1 VPLKKNGKERTM
13 KTMAQRV
20 AGMPPTIFATMT
32 ELAQRHAAINLGQ
45 GFPDHDPPPFIRAAA
60 HAALDGPFNQYAPG
74 NGHLPLRQAISARM
88 QQCYGLNYQADGEIL
103 VTVGATEAL
112 FAAMM
117 GLLDPGDE
125 VILFDPCF
133 DSYRPAIDFA
143 GAHARSYVLRP
154 PQWQIDAHQLESLI
168 TSRTRLVLLN
178 SPQNPIGK
186 VFTRRELEIIAA
198 LCIKYDLIAVC
209 DEVYEHIVFDGQPH
223 IPLASLPGM
232 RERSLCISSLA
243 KTFSVTGWKLGWA
256 CGPNPLLDALL
267 RAKQFVTYC
276 AAAPLQIAGAVALQ
290 TPANFYQQLAQDYQQ
305 KRDFLFDQFARIG
318 WQVLPCQ
325 GTYYLMVDIRE
336 ARQGTDVEFCHWL
349 VEKIGVAAIPASP
362 FYANPLDGA
371 QLVRFAFCKS
381 PAVLEE
387 AVKRLKTRL

>member
-1 VPLKKNGKERTM
+1 M
-13 KTMAQRV
+13 QQMAQRV
-20 AGMPPTIFATMT
+20 ARMQPTIFSTMT
-32 ELAQRHAAINLGQ
+32 QLAQGYQAVNLGQ
-45 GFPDHDPPPFIRAAA
+45 GFPDHNPPGFIVEAAQ
-60 HAALDGPFNQYAPG
+60 AALHGPFNQYAPG
-74 NGHLPLRQAISARM
+74 NGHLPLRQAISRRM
-88 QQCYGLNYQADGEIL
+88 QQLYELNYHADAEIL

-143 GAHARSYVLRP
+143 GAQARSYVLRP
-154 PQWQIDAHQLESLI
+154 PQWHIDAQQLESLV
-168 TSRTRLVLLN
+168 TPRTRLVLLN

-186 VFTRRELEIIAA
+186 VFTRRELDIIAA
-198 LCIKYDLIAVC
+198 LCIKHDLIAVC
-209 DEVYEHIVFDGQPH
+209 DEVYEHIVFDDRPH
-223 IPLASLPGM
+223 LPLAGLPGM
-232 RERSLCISSLA
+232 RQRSLCISSLA
-243 KTFSVTGWKLGWA
+243 KTFSVTGWKVGWA
-256 CGPNPLLDALL
+256 CGPRLLIDALL

-276 AAAPLQIAGAVALQ
+276 GAAPLQIAGAEALQ
-290 TPANFYQQLAQDYQQ
+290 APTDFYQQLVVDYEQ
-305 KRDFLFDQFARIG
+305 KRDFLMDQFVRIG

-325 GTYYLMVDIRE
+325 GTYYLMVDIGGAGR
-336 ARQGTDVEFCHWL
+336 GDDVAFCHWL

-362 FYANPLDGA
+362 FYADPQDGA

-381 PAVLEE
+381 AEVLEE